1 MAARMSR
8 AHDRRIVLFAKERG
22 RSPKHHVERE
32 DAVKRN
38 LIRVAAVCTLTI
50 AAARAQAPASLEAD
64 LAAIEDFNRRYVQAI
79 NDGDIDTLAELT
91 TDDHIMLA
99 PNRPP
104 LAGKTALVEAMTRAF
119 AQTEIDESWTPVET
133 VVEGDLAYQRG
144 TYVVR
149 SRPKGSDA
157 EMRATTGSFLRIYR
171 RQPNGEWLMTRDVFN
186 THPLPE
192 PDSNTAPN

>member
-1 MAARMSR
+1 MKKHPARAAVVC
-8 AHDRRIVLFAKERG
+8 VLT
-22 RSPKHHVERE
+22 
-32 DAVKRN
+32 
-38 LIRVAAVCTLTI
+38 VAAAHAEERV
-50 AAARAQAPASLEAD
+50 PLEAD

-79 NDGDIDTLAELT
+79 NDGDIETLAELT

-104 LAGKTALVEAMTRAF
+104 LAGKAALVEAMTRAF
-119 AQTEIDESWTPVET
+119 EQTEIDESWTPLET
-133 VVEGDLAYQRG
+133 VIDGDLAYQRG

-149 SRPKGSDA
+149 ARPKGSDP

-171 RQPNGEWLMTRDVFN
+171 RQPDGEWRMTRDVFN

-192 PDSNTAPN
+192 PAADDAGS